1 MDGFKYRTGTRQ
13 VISGIGTQRECVVNM
28 VKTPGRNR
36 LSDAQE
42 EAKMQLRR
50 CVRAVE
56 RVVIEVGCL
65 GQGNNVTQY

>member
-13 VISGIGTQRECVVNM
+13 VISGIGTQSECVMNIAEV
-28 VKTPGRNR
+28 PAQDR

-42 EAKMQLRR
+42 EAKMQSRR

-56 RVVIEVGCL
+56 RVVIEVRMFRSGK
-65 GQGNNVTQY
+65 